1 MRTLKN
7 MLVQFTSTE
16 TVVGSSRLCLEK
28 LPLAMILE
36 DILVFWTPPQLHTH
50 RRR

>member
-7 MLVQFTSTE
+7 MWVQFTV
-16 TVVGSSRLCLEK
+16 TVTVGSSRLSEK

>member
-7 MLVQFTSTE
+7 MWVQFTYVDE
-16 TVVGSSRLCLEK
+16 TVGSSRLCSEK